1 MLNHGRTLFTLHR
14 GYEIL
19 TFGMDSGK
27 AGGMM
32 EQKHNILIEQKM
44 QRDELL
50 RQSQEI
56 AHVGSWTYEHK
67 KNLLIWS
74 DEAYR
79 IFGVPMHA
87 FRGTMEAFNELVHP
101 EDIVRVRDAFFRS
114 LREGEPG
121 YEIEHRI
128 IKMDTGEMRFVHEKC
143 LHVRN
148 ASGVAIRSNG
158 MVQDITERRLAEEA
172 LRTSEEKYRLI
183 AENASD
189 VIYVMNRT
197 QNRYTY
203 FSPNI
208 LQLRGLTVEEAMNEP
223 LEAVLT
229 LESLIVVKD
238 NIARDMK
245 EFIDDPA
252 SAKTHIS
259 EIRQPCKNGDWIW
272 VEVSTKYRY
281 GVSGD
286 IEVVGIVRNIDARKK
301 AEKELLIAKN
311 KSDAAVVAKGQ
322 FLANMSHEIRTPM
335 NGMLGML
342 QLLEMSTLDEEQQEL
357 VGICRNSAETLL
369 YIINDI
375 LDYSKI
381 EAGKLSLDKRPFS
394 LRDLIRGVI
403 VLFDLVASR
412 KALFLE
418 SHVEQDVP
426 DQLIGDPFRVR
437 QILSNLIGNAVK
449 FTKKGRIDVSVR
461 NLHIWNRQEVTLEF
475 MVRDT
480 GIGITEEGRAAL
492 FERFSQVD
500 GTDTRRYGGTGLGLA
515 ISQSLVELMAGRI
528 WVESRMG
535 EGSAFFFTCV
545 LDRVDSEQAARMPV
559 GMVQDEIEQQRVE
572 NLLLVEDDDTSRLL
586 IIKLAMK
593 KGWKIT
599 VAENGDDAIGIFRC
613 ARFDAVLM
621 DIQMPV
627 MNGYEVTKFMRQ
639 FEERSKRH
647 TPIIAVTANVMKADQ
662 ERCLDAGMDDYISK
676 PVNADEFFTVVKKW
690 CSFGKNQ

>member
-1 MLNHGRTLFTLHR
+1 
-14 GYEIL
+14 
-19 TFGMDSGK
+19 
-27 AGGMM
+27 M
-32 EQKHNILIEQKM
+32 EHKVSSLIEQKM
-44 QRDELL
+44 QTEELL

-56 AHVGSWTYEHK
+56 AHVGSWTYENET
-67 KNLLIWS
+67 NLLIWS
-74 DEAYR
+74 DEVYR
-79 IFGVPMHA
+79 IFGVQPRE
-87 FRGTMEAFNELVHP
+87 FGGTMEAFFGLVVP
-101 EDIVRVRDAFFRS
+101 EDRVTVHDAFFHS
-114 LREGEPG
+114 LDEGEPG

-128 IKMDTGEMRFVHEKC
+128 MKMDTAEVRYVHEKC

-148 ASGVAIRSNG
+148 SSGEVIRSNG

-172 LRTSEEKYRLI
+172 LRASEEKYRLI

-208 LQLRGLTVEEAMNEP
+208 QQLRGLTVEEALNEP
-223 LEAVLT
+223 LEAALS
-229 LESLIVVKD
+229 LESLIVVKE
-238 NIARDMK
+238 NIAKDMK

-252 SAKTHIS
+252 SVKTHIS

-281 GVSGD
+281 GITGD
-286 IEVVGIVRNIDARKK
+286 IEVVGIIRNIDARKK

-311 KSDAAVVAKGQ
+311 KSDAAVVAKSQ

-342 QLLEMSTLDEEQQEL
+342 QLLEMSTLDEEQKEL

-394 LRDLIRGVI
+394 LRDLIHGVI

-418 SHVEQDVP
+418 SHIEQDVP
-426 DQLIGDPFRVR
+426 DQLIGDPFRLR

-449 FTKKGRIDVSVR
+449 FTKKGRIDLSVR
-461 NLHIWNRQEVTLEF
+461 NLQIRNRQEVTLEF
-475 MVRDT
+475 MVGDT
-480 GIGITEEGRAAL
+480 GIGISEEGMEAL
-492 FERFSQVD
+492 FHRFSQVD

-515 ISQSLVELMAGRI
+515 ISQSLVELMTGRI
-528 WVESRMG
+528 WVESKMG
-535 EGSAFFFTCV
+535 KGSTFFFTCV
-545 LDRVDSEQAARMPV
+545 LDMADMEQAAIRPT
-559 GMVQDEIEQQRVE
+559 GPEQGEIEKQSVE

-599 VAENGDDAIGIFRC
+599 LAENGDDAIDIFRST
-613 ARFDAVLM
+613 RFDAVLM

-627 MNGYEVTKFMRQ
+627 MNGYEVTRVMRRL
-639 FEERSKRH
+639 EEKSKRH
-647 TPIIAVTANVMKADQ
+647 TPIIAVTANAMKTDQ
-662 ERCLDAGMDDYISK
+662 EKCLDAGMDDYISK
-676 PVNADEFFTVVKKW
+676 PVNADEFFAVVRKW